1 MAAAVGPSVR
11 LHCGARAGVVPH
23 NSLRAARC
31 AQTDAASMSTK
42 RASAQ
47 ARRPRRCAALVAAQI
62 APAGCRPSRS
72 RCWVCS
78 PRPPPPLPRRRC
90 RAGRDAPACEAP
102 RR

>member
-11 LHCGARAGVVPH
+11 RHCGARAGVVPH

-42 RASAQ
+42 RASAPTP
-47 ARRPRRCAALVAAQI
+47 ALRC
-62 APAGCRPSRS
+62 
-72 RCWVCS
+72 
-78 PRPPPPLPRRRC
+78 PRRRTNRPC
-90 RAGRDAPACEAP
+90 RVPPCAKSVLGLFEWPATAVAAKTVQGRTRCACEAP